1 MISLENWACRE
12 LDNLG
17 LPDPE
22 IIVRYLEPLEN
33 SSEVREYLE
42 SMLDKSKTNHRKFIE
57 EFVSKQEAAKNSMD
71 SRFYRKPDFED
82 NGGIK
87 IQGSNSDNKKNKQ
100 KASKDVGKNQ
110 NDLPINSKIT
120 ANEEAKKKTKFVSLY
135 SEDGKNRDV
144 VMLSGRH
151 KCECQASK
159 HGLVNN
165 CMSCGRIVCQQEG
178 SGPCVFCGTLV
189 VSRDQKEILSRGSR
203 KSEQLQKKLFS
214 DKNAVVNEPSGIAA
228 ISDSLQRAIDHKN
241 KLLEFDKTSEKR
253 TKVYDDESD
262 YFSTNSKWLSET
274 DREKLQKREEEL
286 RQKRFERGPQ
296 KLTLDFAGRKVI
308 EAEEQANV
316 YDPEDPII
324 KEILE
329 GKTNDI
335 YTAYEEKNPE
345 SYNPIQLSRPVFVVQ
360 DDNETVKGTSGSGMF
375 SWNAVRH
382 RLQDAELQIMSDDG
396 MCLSMHQP
404 WASLLVCGIK
414 MHEGRQWYSSHR
426 GRLWIASAAK
436 IPTPEEIQTLEQ
448 HYRAYLHGQEL
459 KFPKDYSTGCLLGCV
474 DVEDVL
480 PQEEYRK
487 KYPEGDSDSPY
498 VFICTNPQEMLFKFP
513 IKGQHKIYKLD
524 SKIHQ
529 AAKKQLFGR

>member
-1 MISLENWACRE
+1 MLSLENWACRE

-33 SSEVREYLE
+33 SGEVREYLE
-42 SMLDKSKTNHRKFIE
+42 SMLDKSKTDHRKFIE
-57 EFVSKQEAAKNSMD
+57 EFVNRQEAAKNSVD

-82 NGGIK
+82 IGGIK
-87 IQGSNSDNKKNKQ
+87 VQGSNNDNKKNKQ
-100 KASKDVGKNQ
+100 KTTKDGGKGVNDVPVSSKKT
-110 NDLPINSKIT
+110 L
-120 ANEEAKKKTKFVSLY
+120 NEDAKKKNKFVSLY
-135 SEDGKNRDV
+135 TDEGANRDV

-165 CMSCGRIVCQQEG
+165 CMSCGRIVCDQEG
-178 SGPCVFCGTLV
+178 AGPCSFCGTLV
-189 VSRDQKEILSRGSR
+189 VSRDQKEVLSRGSR

-214 DKNAVVNEPSGIAA
+214 DKNAVVNESSGKLV
-228 ISDSLQRAIDHKN
+228 ISESLQKAIDHKN

-262 YFSTNSKWLSET
+262 YFSTNSKWLSES

-286 RQKRFERGPQ
+286 RKKRFERGAQ
-296 KLTLDFAGRKVI
+296 KITLDFAGRKVMD
-308 EAEEQANV
+308 AEEQENV

-324 KEILE
+324 KDILE
-329 GKTNDI
+329 GKSNDI
-335 YTAYEEKNPE
+335 YTAFEEVDPE
-345 SYNPIQLSRPVFVVQ
+345 SYNAIQLTRPVFVNQ
-360 DDNETVKGTSGSGMF
+360 DDKGTVKSSNKNHVF
-375 SWNAVRH
+375 RWDDVRH

-436 IPTPEEIQTLEQ
+436 IPTAEEIQTLEQ
-448 HYRAYLHGQEL
+448 HYQAFFQGQDL

-474 DVEDVL
+474 DVDDVL
-480 PQEEYRK
+480 PQEEYRQ
-487 KYPEGDSDSPY
+487 KYPDGDSDSPY

-513 IKGQHKIYKLD
+513 LKGQHKIYKLD